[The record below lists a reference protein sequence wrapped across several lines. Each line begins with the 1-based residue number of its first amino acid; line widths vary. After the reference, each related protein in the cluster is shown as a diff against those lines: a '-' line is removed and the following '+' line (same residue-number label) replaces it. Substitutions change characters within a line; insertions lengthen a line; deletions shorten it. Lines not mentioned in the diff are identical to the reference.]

1 MAELKSML
9 REYVAGCFTGIWV
22 QTQEPHEAVSDIQSL
37 CQEEAW
43 QYAKWDI
50 DRGLTLGGQAVEDGQ
65 DPLSAVK
72 SAAAMGNET
81 SIIILENFHRF
92 LSSAEIVQ
100 ALVSQ
105 LQAGKQ
111 TRSIIVVLAPVV
123 ELPPELEKLFVAIEH
138 ALPNRD
144 QLNEIAQGVGVEEG
158 ELPDGK

>member
-1 MAELKSML
+1 MAELKSSL

-37 CQEEAW
+37 CSDESWRYGEW
-43 QYAKWDI
+43 NI
-50 DRGLTLGGQAVEDGQ
+50 DQGLRVGGQAVEDGQ

-72 SAAAMGNET
+72 SAAAMGSET

-111 TRSIIVVLAPVV
+111 TRSIIVVLAPVM
-123 ELPPELEKLFVAIEH
+123 ELSLIH
-138 ALPNRD
+138 
-144 QLNEIAQGVGVEEG
+144 I
-158 ELPDGK
+158 